1 MSNQPTHRL
10 VFASEKGPNGKREYI
25 DLASLWIN
33 ASKDYDSAKLADA
46 YKQRA
51 GIAAIKLTDGRVID
65 PSKFKLY
72 VNRNESRSTAIRP
85 ADDFGPADNTDIPF

>member
-10 VFASEKGPNGKREYI
+10 VLASEKGPNGKREYI
-25 DLASLWIN
+25 DLASLWIGGE
-33 ASKDYDSAKLADA
+33 YDSGKLAA
-46 YKQRA
+46 PYKERA
-51 GIAAIKLTDGRVID
+51 GIEAIKLTNGRVID

-85 ADDFGPADNTDIPF
+85 ADDFGPADDGDIPF

>member
-25 DLASLWIN
+25 DLASLWIGGE
-33 ASKDYDSAKLADA
+33 YDSGKLAA
-46 YKQRA
+46 PYKERA

-72 VNRNESRSTAIRP
+72 VNRNESRSTVQRNEP
-85 ADDFGPADNTDIPF
+85 DFGSADDTDLPF